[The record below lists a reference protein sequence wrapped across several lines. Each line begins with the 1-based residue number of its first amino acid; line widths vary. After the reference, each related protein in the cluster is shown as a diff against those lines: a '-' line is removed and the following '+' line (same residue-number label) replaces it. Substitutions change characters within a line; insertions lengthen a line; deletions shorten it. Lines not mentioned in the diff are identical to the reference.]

1 MFNKALTVIKRKI
14 NLPLGALLLFLA
26 AVFLLGVETMAITQK
41 SLFETKLQSQA
52 KAGGDAANTL
62 SFMKETF
69 MMDPTN
75 FLHPE
80 SDRIREL
87 TQGMTNPEQVYDWVK
102 ANIKY
107 EQNKN
112 SAPSDLATIE
122 ERSSNCF
129 GVAAVTTSMLRS
141 MGVSPN
147 DVHIAVGQ
155 LDAENIPP
163 HAWTELRVGNEWMA
177 VDPTDYL
184 VKPVGRYIVSKQ
196 VYLAAWPRRNILFEY
211 NDKTFRFNLSQ

>member
-1 MFNKALTVIKRKI
+1 MFNKVLMMLKRKT
-14 NLPLGALLLFLA
+14 NLSVGILLVSSIAMFVLGA
-26 AVFLLGVETMAITQK
+26 ETVSLTRK
-41 SLFETKLQSQA
+41 SFFEEKLQSQA
-52 KAGGDAANTL
+52 IVGNDATNTL
-62 SFMKETF
+62 RFMKETF

-75 FLHPE
+75 FLHPD
-80 SDRIREL
+80 SNRIRQI
-87 TQGMTNPEQVYDWVK
+87 TKGMTSHEQVYDWVK

-107 EQNKN
+107 EQSKN
-112 SAPSDLATIE
+112 SAPSDLVTVE

-155 LDAENIPP
+155 LDASNIPP
-163 HAWTELRVGNEWMA
+163 HAWTELRVGNEWI
-177 VDPTDYL
+177 VIDPTDYL

-196 VYLAAWPRRNILFEY
+196 VYLASWPRRNILFEY
-211 NDKTFRFNLSQ
+211 NDRSFRFNLAQ